1 MVPNILAENELAD
14 WHLVELTRLKVE
26 CVWPIVCRTNA
37 FWPQEVELKKLK
49 IDKKQKHFV
58 AKKRFWVDFLE
69 CVNARGKS
77 SGSTK

>member
-1 MVPNILAENELAD
+1 VVPNILAENELAD
-14 WHLVELTRLKVE
+14 WHLVELTCLKLE

-49 IDKKQKHFV
+49 IDKNKNILWQ
-58 AKKRFWVDFLE
+58 KKRVWVDFLE
-69 CVNARGKS
+69 CVNARVKS